1 MKKKL
6 ITILLIFV
14 YAFVWAK
21 DNTQIKSFEE
31 LMDYVKSGNEVS
43 VVLHYAKCELISD
56 NEIVDDVPDAIGGM
70 TLDVW
75 EYFAPMVIYN
85 EKAFLVSSTSKLI
98 QYPKGDGYVY
108 NYVKIRFYDDNSV
121 KITAEYLDAE
131 TYKVL
136 MTENFFGKIAD
147 GKNDEGIFIYAD

>member
-1 MKKKL
+1 MKKT
-6 ITILLIFV
+6 IISILLISV
-14 YAFVWAK
+14 AICTWAGE
-21 DNTQIKSFEE
+21 NTQIKNFEE
-31 LMDYVKSGNEVS
+31 LMNYLKNGKEVS

-56 NEIVDDVPDAIGGM
+56 NEIVEDVPDAIGGM
-70 TLDVW
+70 ILDVW

-98 QYPKGDGYVY
+98 HYPKGDGYVY

-131 TYKVL
+131 TYEVK
-136 MTENFFGKIAD
+136 MTENFYGNIAD
-147 GKNDEGIFIYAD
+147 DKNKEGIYIYVD